1 MHGSTV
7 VLVSFL
13 TAALTTAGTVYVV
26 ERYNILPHQTVQES
40 VVPDLHGMAETDART
55 NANAAHVALF
65 VASREPSSDAKPGT
79 VIRQSSSPGQ
89 HLPRE
94 AAVSVVLA
102 EEVVK
107 VPNVVNLTFAEAS
120 QKLEQRGYALQTGTT
135 VADPKVPLGSV
146 VSQTPRPDTVFIRGG
161 VVTVQISSGPGDVDI
176 PKLVGLPITQAKTDL
191 EKLGLKPVIHWVAL
205 PETPT
210 NVVLNQKPTA
220 SEKAKPGADVH
231 LTVCSR

>member
-40 VVPDLHGMAETDART
+40 VVPDLHGMSETDART

-79 VIRQSSSPGQ
+79 VLRQSTAPGQ

-94 AAVSVVLA
+94 SAVSVVLA
-102 EEVVK
+102 EEIVK
-107 VPNVVNLTFAEAS
+107 IPNVLNLTFAEAS
-120 QKLEQRGYALQTGTT
+120 QKLEQRGYTIQTGTT
-135 VADPKVPLGSV
+135 VTDPKVPLGSV
-146 VSQTPRPDTVFIRGG
+146 VSQSPKPDTVFIRGG
-161 VVTVQISSGPGDVDI
+161 AVTVQVSSGPGDVET
-176 PKLVGLPITQAKTDL
+176 PRLVGLPVTQAKNDL

-210 NVVLNQKPTA
+210 NVVLSQKPA
-220 SEKAKPGADVH
+220 ANDKVKPGADIH